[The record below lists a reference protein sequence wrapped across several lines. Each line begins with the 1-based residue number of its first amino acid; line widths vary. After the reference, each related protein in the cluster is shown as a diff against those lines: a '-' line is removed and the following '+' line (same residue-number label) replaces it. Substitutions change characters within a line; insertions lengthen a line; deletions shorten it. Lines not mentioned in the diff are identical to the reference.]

1 MKLICMMVR
10 MCKGRLMRKILF
22 LDFDGVLNS
31 WQTAIM
37 ERENPRTLDIPVE
50 LESLISNFDE
60 RNVWCLKYIV
70 KNVPGIE
77 IVISSSWR
85 KSFPLDDIRRSLAF
99 FGLDSTV
106 IAGVTPALRMSGITR
121 GEEIRQWM
129 EDNLHGEEVSFIILD
144 DYSVGD
150 FEDDFLKTDQM
161 NGLVFSDAV
170 RAIKHLNPTWKQ
182 PVILM

>member
-1 MKLICMMVR
+1 MSDDI
-10 MCKGRLMRKILF
+10 RKILF
-22 LDFDGVLNS
+22 LDFDGVLNC
-31 WQTAIM
+31 WQSFFM
-37 ERENPRTLDIPVE
+37 KKENPRDLDDLPIG

-85 KSFPLDDIRRSLAF
+85 NSFPLDEIKKALGY
-99 FGLDSTV
+99 FGLDPSV
-106 IAGVTPALRMSGITR
+106 IIGVTPNVLRFSGGTR
-121 GEEIRQWM
+121 GEEIRTWM
-129 EDNLHGEEVSFIILD
+129 EDNLNGEEVSFIILD
-144 DYSVGD
+144 DYCVGD
-150 FEDDFLKTDQM
+150 FEDNFLKTDQM

-170 RAIKHLNPTWKQ
+170 RVIKHLNPEWKQ